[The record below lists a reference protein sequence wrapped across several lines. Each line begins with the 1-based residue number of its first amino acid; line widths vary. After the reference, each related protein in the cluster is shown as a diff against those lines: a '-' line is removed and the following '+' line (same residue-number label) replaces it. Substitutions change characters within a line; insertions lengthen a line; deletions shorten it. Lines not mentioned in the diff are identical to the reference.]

1 MENTG
6 GMRGRVT
13 DIHMHVVPAVDDG
26 SRSIE
31 ESCEMLRLAAEEGI
45 GTVFATPH
53 SSAFTDC
60 DVRAAFGR
68 LKAAVRAQEIPV
80 ELYLGCELRISAS
93 AAAQCVRGL
102 NEGVF
107 PTMGDSRC
115 VLSEFTF
122 GTELRDYLYCIDLL
136 IRNGYTPI
144 MAHLERYAN
153 VDLRFAE
160 ALRGAGALIQINA
173 YSIADER
180 DEQIRRRA
188 NALLAER
195 FVDFIGTDAHRMDHR
210 PPRFHSGMCELSRSY
225 TGVYAAQVAV
235 DNPRRY
241 LLGQN

>member
-31 ESCEMLRLAAEEGI
+31 ESCEMLRLAAEQGVE
-45 GTVFATPH
+45 TVFATPH
-53 SSAFTDC
+53 SSAFLEC
-60 DVRAAFGR
+60 DVQAAFRR
-68 LKAAVRAQEIPV
+68 LKAAARAREIPV

-93 AAAQCVRGL
+93 AAAQCVRRL
-102 NEGVF
+102 NDGVF

-136 IRNGYTPI
+136 QRGGYTPI

-160 ALRGAGALIQINA
+160 ELRGAGALIQINA
-173 YSIADER
+173 YSVADER
-180 DEQIRRRA
+180 DDHIRQRA
-188 NALLAER
+188 KALLSER
-195 FVDFIGTDAHRMDHR
+195 FVDFIGTDAHRTDHR
-210 PPRFHSGMCELSRSY
+210 PPQFYSGMRELSRSY
-225 TGVYAAQVAV
+225 TREYAAQVAV